1 METNDNMEKK
11 GNMFARIMFGAF
23 LVLIFLVKRVD
34 VAAIGPEDT
43 SIGLSHING
52 FIHEFFGINMVWYK
66 LTELFGVLAILVV
79 AVFAC
84 LGMIQLIKGKSI
96 AKVDREILCL
106 GGLYAVVLVTYAF
119 FEKVIVNYRPIIE
132 EGAEHVEASFPS
144 SHTMLIVTIFGTL
157 MYVLPKYLKNEKAVK
172 VCKIVCLV
180 IIALTVIGRL
190 VCGVHWF
197 TDILGGCL
205 ISLCYIS
212 LFSEALSK
220 TVENR

>member
-1 METNDNMEKK
+1 METKTEKK
-11 GNMFARIMFGAF
+11 KVTMAQICFGAF

-34 VAAIGPEDT
+34 VAQIGPEGT

-52 FIHEFFGINMVWYK
+52 LIHDFFGINMIWYK

-79 AVFAC
+79 GVFAC
-84 LGMIQLIKGKSI
+84 LGMIQLIKRKSI
-96 AKVDREILCL
+96 AKVDKDILCL
-106 GGLYAVVLVTYAF
+106 GGLYAVVLITYAF
-119 FEKVIVNYRPIIE
+119 FEKVVVNYRPIIE

-157 MYVLPKYLKNEKAVK
+157 MLVLDKYIKDEKIQ
-172 VCKIVCLV
+172 KILRVVCLV
-180 IIALTVIGRL
+180 IICLTVVGRL

-205 ISLCYIS
+205 ISLCYID
-212 LFSEALSK
+212 LFNSIYREVTDTK
-220 TVENR
+220 

>member
-1 METNDNMEKK
+1 MEKNIRVETGK
-11 GNMFARIMFGAF
+11 EKNVFASGCFGAF
-23 LVLIFLVKRVD
+23 LVLIFLVRRVD

-52 FIHEFFGINMVWYK
+52 FFHDFFGINMIWYK
-66 LTELFGVLAILVV
+66 LTEVLGILALLVV
-79 AVFAC
+79 ALFAC
-84 LGMIQLIKGKSI
+84 FGMIQLIQRKHI

-106 GGLYAVVLVTYAF
+106 GGLYAVVLITYAF
-119 FEKVIVNYRPIIE
+119 FEKVVVNYRPIIE

-157 MYVLPKYLKNEKAVK
+157 MYVLDKYIKNENVVK
-172 VCKIVCLV
+172 ICKVACLV
-180 IIALTVIGRL
+180 IIGLTVVGRL

-212 LFSEALSK
+212 AFSSALRSIMD
-220 TVENR
+220 